1 MYLKIYNLIIN
12 CFTKKYFQFKGRA
25 SRKEYLS
32 FLIFDNLL
40 LFLMGFLINISSSN
54 IVIAT
59 LAAVYKLISIFP
71 SISVTIRR
79 IHDLNLSAWWCLILT
94 ILIVLF
100 SILIPFIKI
109 STNTIALCVLIIL
122 GISILISV
130 LFVVLKKG
138 TDGVNDYGKP
148 PEY

>member
-1 MYLKIYNLIIN
+1 MLSLFIR
-12 CFTKKYFQFKGRA
+12 CFSKKYFQFKGRA

-109 STNTIALCVLIIL
+109 STNTIALCVLITL

-138 TDGVNDYGKP
+138 TDGVNDYGEP